1 MAIMTH
7 AKFHFNWL
15 MLTLIF
21 AIWASEPPGPGERLK
36 RPGLIGLKRYLNEK
50 NLIHG
55 RVMAMISKFSPQIFE
70 TYFRPEWTNMIASED
85 SISKAP
91 LLSFTVEYS

>member
-21 AIWASEPPGPGERLK
+21 GIWASEPPGPGERLK
-36 RPGLIGLKRYLNEK
+36 RPGLIGL
-50 NLIHG
+50 IMPCQACG
-55 RVMAMISKFSPQIFE
+55 P
-70 TYFRPEWTNMIASED
+70 
-85 SISKAP
+85 
-91 LLSFTVEYS
+91 

>member
-21 AIWASEPPGPGERLK
+21 GIWASEPPPGPGERLK
-36 RPGLIGLKRYLNEK
+36 RPGLIGLRNITMSIYIDGQDEYEK
-50 NLIHG
+50 NQ
-55 RVMAMISKFSPQIFE
+55 R
-70 TYFRPEWTNMIASED
+70 RD
-85 SISKAP
+85 
-91 LLSFTVEYS
+91 